1 VHIYEVACQ
10 PTEPWTRVNNRALSL
25 PRGNRGQSTRPR
37 RGRRIRKQYV
47 NAQEPRH
54 DGRTWVVSPSGVS
67 PGKAYVGCSGWSYNH
82 WRGTVYDSALRP
94 KEWFSDYARRF
105 CTVEVNNTFY
115 RLPEGATFEAW
126 RAQAPEGFVYSLKV
140 NQYGTHRRRLREPET
155 WLPNFVERAILL
167 GPTLGPNL
175 VQLPPR
181 WRRDTDRLG
190 AFLEVA
196 TSGSI
201 SAAQPQPPL
210 RWAVEFRDPSWL
222 HEDTYQ
228 LLRQFKVALCVHD
241 LLPDH
246 PWLLTTNWAYCRF
259 HGPNAIGPSAVSR
272 KYSGAYGPERLAKPA
287 SVLSD
292 WQGQGCDVYAYF
304 NNDEDGAAV
313 RDATWLRERLG
324 S

>member
-1 VHIYEVACQ
+1 MHIYEVACQ
-10 PTEPWTRVNNRALSL
+10 PTEPWTRVNNRGLSL
-25 PRGNRGQSTRPR
+25 PRGNRGQSTRLR
-37 RGRRIRKQYV
+37 LGRRIRKQYV
-47 NAQEPRH
+47 NAPEPRH
-54 DGRTWVVSPSGVS
+54 DGWTWVVNPSGAS

-105 CTVEVNNTFY
+105 STVEVNNTFY
-115 RLPEGATFEAW
+115 RLPEAATFEAW

-140 NQYGTHRRRLREPET
+140 NQYGTHRRRLREPEA

-181 WRRDTDRLG
+181 WRRDTNRLG

-196 TSGSI
+196 TSASLT
-201 SAAQPQPPL
+201 APQPRPPLRSPPMRSPPL

-259 HGPNAIGPSAVSR
+259 HGPNAIGAPRTRTSPMPSAR
-272 KYSGAYGPERLAKPA
+272 NIPA
-287 SVLSD
+287 PTVPSAWPNRPRS
-292 WQGQGCDVYAYF
+292 
-304 NNDEDGAAV
+304 
-313 RDATWLRERLG
+313 
-324 S
+324 